1 MEMVIDNV
9 DYYKLRAT
17 SYKLF
22 ANLFGIPQEG
32 FIRDLETLQEVLLE
46 YSDEFADKDFQFMHI
61 APTYINNVDSLKLDY
76 AKLFVGPFEMFA
88 PPYSTIYLENTQEVM
103 GRTSMRI
110 LNYYKKAGLSIGD
123 DCKVPTDHITLQLEF
138 MYYLSFKYVQT
149 ELTFYEQQYSDFLDE
164 ILSIWIPKFTEN
176 VITYAQ
182 TPIYKE
188 LAYLLSKFVLIEWN
202 KQFA

>member
-9 DYYKLRAT
+9 NYYKLRAT

-22 ANLFGIPQEG
+22 ANLFQIPQEG
-32 FIRDLETLQEVLLE
+32 VTRDLETLREVLLE
-46 YSDEFADKDFQFMHI
+46 YSEEFSDKDFRFLHK
-61 APTYINNVDSLKLDY
+61 AKYYNKNLDLLKLDY

-110 LNYYKKAGLSIGD
+110 LNYYKNAGLSIGD

-138 MYYLSFKYVQT
+138 LYYLSFKYVQT
-149 ELTFYEQQYSDFLDE
+149 ELEFYEQQYLSFLNE
-164 ILSIWIPKFTEN
+164 ILSVWLPKFTEN
-176 VITYAQ
+176 VITYAK

-188 LAYLLSKFVLIEWN
+188 LAYLLSKFVLTEWN
-202 KQFA
+202 NHFG